1 MKPDMIWHMK
11 YFIMLFALVS
21 CAQVAPKKTY
31 KDDLVSVD
39 AAINQ
44 AYSSYLKGCVDAFHD
59 LKMPGAFA
67 SCKDKALIHRREL
80 DSFMAQDL

>member
-1 MKPDMIWHMK
+1 MKPVMIWHMK
-11 YFIMLFALVS
+11 YFILLFVLVS
-21 CAQVAPKKTY
+21 CAQVPPKTY

-39 AAINQ
+39 AAINH

-59 LKMPGAFA
+59 LKIPGAFA

>member
-1 MKPDMIWHMK
+1 MKDVIILYMK
-11 YFIMLFALVS
+11 YIVLLLVIVG
-21 CAQVAPKKTY
+21 CAQVPPKTY

-39 AAINQ
+39 AAINH

-59 LKMPGAFA
+59 LKIPGAFA

-80 DSFMAQDL
+80 DSFMGQDL